1 MPDDPCLT
9 NRAIIGL
16 ISVLETPPA
25 GGWWKWLTIPSVSEG
40 TRGCL
45 HSPQAIYHRIKG
57 KLRLT
62 LVFNLALVDIV
73 SRAQSRGSNSRAAFC
88 PSSVPVTRNWCS
100 PGHGSGSEKG
110 SVCRLTV
117 LQGSLGDTNVPAQV
131 LHQADRFGLAG
142 CSNSVVVCSAVG
154 CYKFLVDLANIV
166 WFTQPKHNQV
176 RITLA

>member
-1 MPDDPCLT
+1 MFQ
-9 NRAIIGL
+9 G
-16 ISVLETPPA
+16 
-25 GGWWKWLTIPSVSEG
+25 PSHGAATAEQ
-40 TRGCL
+40 
-45 HSPQAIYHRIKG
+45 H
-57 KLRLT
+57 
-62 LVFNLALVDIV
+62 FALPLC
-73 SRAQSRGSNSRAAFC
+73 QSRGTGAVLVMAVA
-88 PSSVPVTRNWCS
+88 PRN
-100 PGHGSGSEKG
+100 EG